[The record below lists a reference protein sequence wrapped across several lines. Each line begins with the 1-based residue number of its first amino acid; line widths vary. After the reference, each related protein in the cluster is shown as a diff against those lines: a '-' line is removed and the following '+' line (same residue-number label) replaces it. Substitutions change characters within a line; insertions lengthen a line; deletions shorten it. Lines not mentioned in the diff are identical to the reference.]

1 MASTN
6 SYNFAVTRD
15 NLIAD
20 ALFHIGALAEGE
32 TPSAN
37 AVTEAARMLNMMVK
51 LRASEGMPLWA
62 LKRGVILPVTGVSS
76 VNTVSHIVQAGSY
89 VETKINGNEAASQ
102 TVISVDSATG
112 IAGSDQIGIELDDG
126 TMHWTTV
133 SSVSSNDITIAT
145 GIASAAADDSKVYAY
160 TASSDRIPR
169 PIRIIEANIL
179 ETTNDISWEIDIED
193 RADYYALGNRTTASI
208 PNLLY
213 YEASLG
219 DNTADPTSSTTW
231 YGTFYIYPRFN
242 GGDHTIEFTY
252 QRPEQDFD
260 AASDHPGFPQEF
272 YLPVVLELAALL
284 GPRYGVPIKERQT
297 LFIEAE
303 YYRKAALETIAP
315 EGSFS
320 IQADNHGQ

>member
-15 NLIAD
+15 NLITD
-20 ALFHIGALAEGE
+20 AMLHIQAIGEGE

-37 AVTEAARMLNMMVK
+37 SVTEAARILNMLVK
-51 LRASEGMPLWA
+51 LRAADGMPLWS

-89 VETKINGNEAASQ
+89 VETKVNGAEAASQ

-133 SSVSSNDITIAT
+133 SSVSSNDITIAS
-145 GIASAAADDSKVYAY
+145 GLASAAADDSKVYAY

-169 PIRIIEANIL
+169 PIRVIEANIL
-179 ETTNDISWEIDIED
+179 ETTDDISWEIDIED
-193 RADYYALGNRTTASI
+193 RDDYYNLGSRTTASI
-208 PNLLY
+208 PNMLY
-213 YEASLG
+213 YDASLG

-231 YGTFYIYPRFN
+231 YGTFYIYPRFE
-242 GGDHTIEFTY
+242 GGDHLIEFTY

-260 AASDHPGFPQEF
+260 AAGDHPGFPQEF
-272 YLPVVLELAALL
+272 YLPIMLELAALL
-284 GPRYGVPIKERQT
+284 GPRHNVPAKERAT
-297 LFIEAE
+297 LFAEAE

-315 EGSFS
+315 EGSTT
-320 IQADNHGQ
+320 IQPDIQE